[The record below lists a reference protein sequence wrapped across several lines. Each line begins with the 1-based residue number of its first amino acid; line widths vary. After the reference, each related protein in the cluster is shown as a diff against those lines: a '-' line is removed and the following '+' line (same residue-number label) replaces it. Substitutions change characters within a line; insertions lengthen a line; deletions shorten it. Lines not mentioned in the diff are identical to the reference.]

1 MADIW
6 QARARYQRT
15 SKAPV
20 VVWWLLALLWMGA
33 SAVSL
38 ALIPVGETTGDYAL
52 IALYGLH
59 SQIVGAL
66 SVAFTFW
73 IVRKID
79 PEHARNVTEQGGS
92 SVIARPAGTRT
103 RAASTNFGCVDGAGP
118 QPVGGGIAGDLHR
131 VRPGV

>member
-92 SVIARPAGTRT
+92 SVIAPPGWYKDPSGQHELRLCGRSRSTTR
-103 RAASTNFGCVDGAGP
+103 R
-118 QPVGGGIAGDLHR
+118 R
-131 VRPGV
+131 RYRR